1 MSMNRTET
9 TSFQM
14 QSIEIESLYEQ
25 LKKEQEK
32 RKLLEK
38 AFIFLQGEIVGK
50 QINTQHPNYPYY
62 TEYIQSLNK

>member
-1 MSMNRTET
+1 MNRTET

-14 QSIEIESLYEQ
+14 NAIEIESLYEQ
-25 LKKEQEK
+25 LKKEQDK

-50 QINTQHPNYPYY
+50 QINTQHPNYHYY
-62 TEYIQSLNK
+62 QQYIQSLNK